1 MAILRFKAGFT
12 YVRPGRKHADDDFLL
27 LLLQFCPSLCPSPP
41 PSIPWWV
48 YIPRVSFPHP
58 TSILSLSKS
67 TSFAFLRPNLC
78 HYPKYRL
85 ESLLPRPL
93 PPLLLARLTAY
104 YMLNIPPHL
113 LLTHPLLYQP
123 FKLQFP
129 LLTLINTFVSQTA
142 LTICISEILEYIHN
156 SNHDP
161 I

>member
-12 YVRPGRKHADDDFLL
+12 YVRPGRKHAYEDFLL
-27 LLLQFCPSLCPSPP
+27 FLLQYCTSLCPSPP

-67 TSFAFLRPNLC
+67 TSFDFLRLNLC

-113 LLTHPLLYQP
+113 LLPHPP
-123 FKLQFP
+123 ISALQTSVP
-129 LLTLINTFVSQTA
+129 SSHPHKHTFVSQTSP
-142 LTICISEILEYIHN
+142 TICISEILEYIHN